1 MAKILNFPIKA
12 DIPVTKTGAQQRIQA
27 VRTEFCDEVLEE
39 CLRNLV
45 QNITAYGFTFKS
57 EGAHQKDLIMLSEVM
72 QATLYRYSGLDH
84 PMQDVI
90 LELIKF
96 DDEDD
101 EPKKK
106 PRKKRAPKKDVD
118 NEGTTK

>member
-1 MAKILNFPIKA
+1 MAKILNFPKKA
-12 DIPVTKTGAQQRIQA
+12 DIPITKQGAEQRIQK

-39 CLRNLV
+39 CLRNLLH
-45 QNITAYGFTFKS
+45 NITAYGFQFKND
-57 EGAHQKDLIMLSEVM
+57 GAHQKDLIMLSEVM

-96 DDEDD
+96 DDEED
-101 EPKKK
+101 EPKK
-106 PRKKRAPKKDVD
+106 PRKKRTSKKKVD
-118 NEGTTK
+118 NEGTTT